1 MNAGKTCSHVTDR
14 SFFIRPTRHPAVR
27 TRSSEEPGARR
38 RGSTMEGQIRSTHR
52 RFCLAKLVSFDHS
65 SDAHVID
72 AALRNLFDAH
82 HSSPPAYEC
91 TRDLRTLPGRHN
103 RKSDFHSYS
112 EPPADPRKT
121 DRPVNPSRCSPADTR
136 YSMRSSWTQEATSTS
151 PRCCETRSGSYR
163 PTDRNAS

>member
-1 MNAGKTCSHVTDR
+1 
-14 SFFIRPTRHPAVR
+14 
-27 TRSSEEPGARR
+27 
-38 RGSTMEGQIRSTHR
+38 MEGQIRSTHR

-112 EPPADPRKT
+112 EPPADPEVKAM
-121 DRPVNPSRCSPADTR
+121 SRNITCSSQDWPQLLRIGLEPDF
-136 YSMRSSWTQEATSTS
+136 
-151 PRCCETRSGSYR
+151 
-163 PTDRNAS
+163 DLKF